1 MRRATLLHALAWP
14 FRTCLTHW
22 WAAFVP
28 QLLCLT
34 LFFAAL
40 TEMWATC
47 RASGWPHQV
56 AVWAIPV
63 AFFGQ
68 MGFCAAQ
75 FLVGVWVFAKGRV
88 WAGLAIMWGGIL
100 FWGASILLIFAV
112 GTIYDV
118 HVTAARAQV
127 ERVQ

>member
-34 LFFAAL
+34 LFLAAMAV
-40 TEMWATC
+40 MWATC
-47 RASGWPHQV
+47 CDPGWPSKI
-56 AVWAIPV
+56 AVWTFPV

-75 FLVGVWVFAKGRV
+75 FFVGVWVFAKGRV
-88 WAGLAIMWGGIL
+88 WAGLAIMWGGLL
-100 FWGASILLIFAV
+100 FWGVSFLLIFV
-112 GTIYDV
+112 LGTIHDT
-118 HVTAARAQV
+118 HVTATRAKV
-127 ERVQ
+127 EHVQ